1 MENNKESKTILEL
14 KNVTKRFAGLV
25 AVKDLSLKMKER
37 TIHSLIG
44 PNGAGK
50 STVINMITGLLPLT
64 DGEIYHRDTKIS
76 GMKAYQIAQTRCS
89 RTFQNLK
96 LYRSMTVKEN
106 IMTGMMMDMHQ
117 GFLPFM
123 FDFKK
128 ARQEDKAMNEKA
140 DLILKFIGLQELSN
154 EYPANMPYGKQKLT
168 ELARSLMLEPSLLFL
183 DEPAAGL
190 NPSERV
196 EFVDII
202 MKVFESGID
211 IFLIEHN
218 MDVIMNISDDITVIN
233 FGSKIAEG
241 TPEQIQEDPLVIE
254 AYLGDR
260 YKKEHGKGGRKCL
273 K

>member
-1 MENNKESKTILEL
+1 MADRQNQKSVLRLEH
-14 KNVTKRFAGLV
+14 VTKRFSGLV
-25 AVKDLSLKMKER
+25 AVNDLSLDMKER

-50 STVINMITGLLPLT
+50 STCINMITGLLSLT
-64 DGEIYHRDTKIS
+64 EGEIYHKDTKIS
-76 GMKAYQIAQTRCS
+76 GLKAHEIARTRCS

-106 IMTGMMMDMHQ
+106 LMMGTSMDMKQ
-117 GFLPFM
+117 GLVRFM
-123 FDFKK
+123 FDLKG
-128 ARQEDKAMNEKA
+128 AAAEEKRMSEQA
-140 DLILKFIGLQELSN
+140 DEIMEFIGIQDLAN

-168 ELARSLMLEPSLLFL
+168 ELARALMSRPELLFL

-196 EFVDII
+196 EFVDST

-218 MDVIMNISDDITVIN
+218 MDVIMNISDYITVIN
-233 FGSKIAEG
+233 FGAKIAEG
-241 TPEQIQEDPLVIE
+241 TPEEIQQDPVVIK
-254 AYLGDR
+254 AYLGER
-260 YKKEHGKGGRKCL
+260 YKKPAARGTAHA
-273 K
+273 

>member
-1 MENNKESKTILEL
+1 MCDNRERKSVLTL
-14 KNVTKRFAGLV
+14 KNVTKRFSGLV
-25 AVKDLSLKMKER
+25 AVNDLSLDMKER

-50 STVINMITGLLPLT
+50 STAINMITGLLPLT
-64 DGEIYHRDTKIS
+64 EGEIYHESAKIS
-76 GMKAYQIAQTRCS
+76 GMRAHQIARTHCS

-106 IMTGMMMDMHQ
+106 LMMGSMTDMKQ
-117 GFLPFM
+117 GFFS
-123 FDFKK
+123 FVFNFGAA
-128 ARQEDKAMNEKA
+128 AREEKLANEKA
-140 DLILKFIGLQELSN
+140 DSILEFIGLKDLAD

-168 ELARSLMLEPSLLFL
+168 ELARSLMSDPKLLFL

-196 EFVDII
+196 EFVDI
-202 MKVFESGID
+202 MLKVFDSGID

-218 MDVIMNISDDITVIN
+218 MDVIMNISNYITVIN
-233 FGSKIAEG
+233 FGAKIAEG
-241 TPEQIQEDPLVIE
+241 TPEDIQRDPVVIK

-260 YKKEHGKGGRKCL
+260 YKQNMARGAAHA
-273 K
+273 